1 MAEVAFRESSDFR
14 LVVLAVDGTRLTPPL
29 VAPCLALSVPV
40 LLLLAFTVPDLVGV
54 EDPEDVDVAGD
65 FTRLNARGLGSYM
78 LVRRPLVAAAF
89 CAASSLT
96 GLSHFTTLALGPR
109 IFEVASLLPSLFSP
123 LFLLPSFPCLV
134 ELGWLSSSKSPVLC
148 LFGSPPAVDSRLAEE
163 SRPQSTLAEA
173 CKCGDIVPFVS
184 GSTSISSLLLLR
196 SLLKKLGSFAEILFD
211 CFLLG
216 LSAFLP

>member
-1 MAEVAFRESSDFR
+1 M
-14 LVVLAVDGTRLTPPL
+14 LAVDGTRLTPPL
-29 VAPCLALSVPV
+29 VAPGLALSVPV

-65 FTRLNARGLGSYM
+65 FTRLNVRGLGSYM

-109 IFEVASLLPSLFSP
+109 IFEGASLLPSLFSP